1 MDLWDY
7 IIVGAGSAGCVL
19 ADRLGAHPRW
29 RILVI
34 EAGGSDRNLWIKMP
48 LGYGKLYTDA
58 RFNWC
63 YTAAADAGLNGRSGY
78 WPRGKVLGGSGSI
91 NAMAYVRG
99 LPKDHDDWASDGA
112 KGWSWRDVAP
122 AYDAIEASGL
132 RITDLADRIHPFS
145 KHFLS
150 ASQEMGWRDG
160 AGLAPMRATLWK
172 GQRWS
177 PADAFLRPALKRG
190 NVKVITGGHV
200 EELEMTGRR
209 ITGVRYRHG
218 DQSYT
223 ASAKA
228 EVILSAGAIGSPQIL
243 MLSGIGNPAV
253 LRGLGISPRHDLPH
267 VGQGLQDHLALTLGF
282 TATEP
287 TLNGTL
293 GRTVPRWLAGIR
305 YILGRKGPLSL
316 PVNQIAGFV
325 ASDNTQPLP
334 DLQLYA
340 NPMSYDATRE
350 KRPTVSSYPG
360 FLLSAQPCRPTSRGA
375 VTLRSPD
382 PLDAPV
388 IQPNSLSTDTDCDQ
402 AIRAGR
408 MLRRLA
414 QTPALRAVTRTP
426 DWPSLSVMS
435 DQELLELFR
444 SEAASNYHACA
455 TCRMGRSALDSV
467 IDSRL
472 RVHGLSGLRVV
483 DAASFPSVTSGNT
496 QAPVMMLAHRA
507 AESIMA
513 DAAKGGLT

>member
-1 MDLWDY
+1 
-7 IIVGAGSAGCVL
+7 
-19 ADRLGAHPRW
+19 
-29 RILVI
+29 
-34 EAGGSDRNLWIKMP
+34 
-48 LGYGKLYTDA
+48 
-58 RFNWC
+58 
-63 YTAAADAGLNGRSGY
+63 
-78 WPRGKVLGGSGSI
+78 
-91 NAMAYVRG
+91 
-99 LPKDHDDWASDGA
+99 
-112 KGWSWRDVAP
+112 
-122 AYDAIEASGL
+122 
-132 RITDLADRIHPFS
+132 
-145 KHFLS
+145 
-150 ASQEMGWRDG
+150 
-160 AGLAPMRATLWK
+160 
-172 GQRWS
+172 
-177 PADAFLRPALKRG
+177 
-190 NVKVITGGHV
+190 
-200 EELEMTGRR
+200 
-209 ITGVRYRHG
+209 
-218 DQSYT
+218 
-223 ASAKA
+223 
-228 EVILSAGAIGSPQIL
+228 
-243 MLSGIGNPAV
+243 
-253 LRGLGISPRHDLPH
+253 
-267 VGQGLQDHLALTLGF
+267 
-282 TATEP
+282 
-287 TLNGTL
+287 
-293 GRTVPRWLAGIR
+293 
-305 YILGRKGPLSL
+305 
-316 PVNQIAGFV
+316 V

-507 AESIMA
+507 AETIVA
-513 DAAKGGLT
+513 DAAKGDVT